1 MYKSLLNLIDT
12 ERAIKLVKD
21 SFEKKLAESLN
32 LIRVSAPLFVAD
44 DSGLN
49 DDLNGTERAVGFDLL
64 DGGEKASIV
73 HSLAKWKRYALKR
86 YGFEKGCGLY
96 TDMNAIRRD
105 EMMDNVHS
113 IYVDQWDWEMV
124 IDKCERNVETL
135 KNTVKKIVSAV
146 CETKRLVSEQYPVL
160 KAEISDDVYFITSE
174 ELLRLYPLLNPKQRE
189 NEICKKYGT
198 VFVMQIGAVLSNGE
212 KHDGRAPDYDD
223 WSLNG
228 DILFWYPPLGCAL
241 EISSMGVRVDEKSLK
256 EQLTA
261 AGCTDRMRFPFH
273 KALLDGQ
280 LPYTIGGGIGQS
292 RICMMLLEKIHI
304 GEVQASLWNDRI
316 YKQCEKEGIELL

>member
-135 KNTVKKIVSAV
+135 KNTVKKIVLAV

-174 ELLRLYPLLNPKQRE
+174 ELLRLYPSLNPKQRE

-212 KHDGRAPDYDD
+212 KHDGRAPDYDT
-223 WSLNG
+223 S
-228 DILFWYPPLGCAL
+228 
-241 EISSMGVRVDEKSLK
+241 
-256 EQLTA
+256 
-261 AGCTDRMRFPFH
+261 
-273 KALLDGQ
+273 
-280 LPYTIGGGIGQS
+280 
-292 RICMMLLEKIHI
+292 
-304 GEVQASLWNDRI
+304 
-316 YKQCEKEGIELL
+316 

>member
-135 KNTVKKIVSAV
+135 KNTVKKIVLAV

-174 ELLRLYPLLNPKQRE
+174 ELLRLYPSLNPKQRE

-228 DILFWYPPLGCAL
+228 DILFWYPPLNCAL

>member
-174 ELLRLYPLLNPKQRE
+174 ELLRLYPSLNPKQRE

-228 DILFWYPPLGCAL
+228 DILFWYPPLNCAL

-256 EQLTA
+256 EQLTV

-280 LPYTIGGGIGQS
+280 LPCTIGGGIGQS
-292 RICMMLLEKIHI
+292 RICLMLLEKIHI

>member
-146 CETKRLVSEQYPVL
+146 CKTKRLVSEQYPVL

-174 ELLRLYPLLNPKQRE
+174 ELLRLYPSLNPKQRE

-228 DILFWYPPLGCAL
+228 DILFWYPPLNCAL

-256 EQLTA
+256 EQLA
-261 AGCTDRMRFPFH
+261 VAGCTDRMRFPFH

-292 RICMMLLEKIHI
+292 RICLMLLEKIHI